1 MQDSPPP
8 PPRSPHVHT
17 PKIIPFAFHSN
28 ASFLFILPQ
37 NVIVSCHS
45 GRFFYENV
53 GKHWNLHDVRI
64 EMVLPIHTS
73 SCSWVLELGQKCRW
87 ESWKVSVQHS
97 IVTKVWYPPPSPQLA
112 AIHKQVVCVLVCIT
126 RIDSYDWFDNNKKN
140 QRNRRNRR
148 KKNHT
153 QSAITAIL
161 KKSYSA
167 SVGD

>member
-1 MQDSPPP
+1 MRSQKCSIVLKHKCWCWKNMHAGLPSP

-97 IVTKVWYPPPSPQLA
+97 IVTKVWYPPPLPTTRSDSQASGLCPGMYSTNRQLR
-112 AIHKQVVCVLVCIT
+112 LV
-126 RIDSYDWFDNNKKN
+126 R
-140 QRNRRNRR
+140 
-148 KKNHT
+148 
-153 QSAITAIL
+153 
-161 KKSYSA
+161 
-167 SVGD
+167 